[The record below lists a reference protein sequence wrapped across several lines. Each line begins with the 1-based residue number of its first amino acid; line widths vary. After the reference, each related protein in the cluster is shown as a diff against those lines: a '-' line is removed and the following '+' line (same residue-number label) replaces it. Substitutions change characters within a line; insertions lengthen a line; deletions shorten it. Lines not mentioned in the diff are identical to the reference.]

1 VSNPYFHAMIADMD
15 QVVSSLLGKPS
26 LRDMPAS
33 ELKHLTLQ
41 YPYASFL
48 HLLRSRKLKDT
59 NDPEYPS
66 SVALTALY
74 FSNPHWLHHQL
85 QATTAGM
92 RVHEWEKAMVTE
104 NDVQDRVL
112 ETPPPEPEMPQEVST
127 VPELVDAPGPEI
139 TADGPDDTDAV
150 SNEEKVEEGPAM
162 GKLSDILKAPVS
174 PGASLEIPIEPLYT
188 IDYFASLGIRVP
200 SEPGTGDALGHKL
213 KSFTEWL
220 KAMRKIHPEKVDAQ
234 MDPGSETRIRQEA
247 DHSNDPSGVITETM
261 AEVLKRQGLRENAI
275 ELYRKLSLLEPAKS
289 VYFAA
294 KIEELK
300 DPKS

>member
-1 VSNPYFHAMIADMD
+1 MIADMD

-26 LRDMPAS
+26 LRDMQAS

-48 HLLRSRKLKDT
+48 HLLRSRKLKDS
-59 NDPEYPS
+59 NDPEYPA
-66 SVALTALY
+66 SVAMTALY

-85 QATTAGM
+85 QATTTGM
-92 RVHEWEKAMVTE
+92 RVHEWEKAMI
-104 NDVQDRVL
+104 L
-112 ETPPPEPEMPQEVST
+112 EPEVTSIEPEHVEAN
-127 VPELVDAPGPEI
+127 VPLENMG
-139 TADGPDDTDAV
+139 DGPDDTDAV
-150 SNEEKVEEGPAM
+150 VLEEKVEEGPAM
-162 GKLSDILKAPVS
+162 GKLSNILKAPVT

-213 KSFTEWL
+213 KSFTDWL

-234 MDPGSETRIRQEA
+234 MDPGSETRIREEA
-247 DHSNDPSGVITETM
+247 DLSNDNSGVITETM
-261 AEVLKRQGLRENAI
+261 AEVLKRQGLRDNAI